1 MITLTDTLT
10 ERIDQLIQAGEYSYN
25 KRYSKYDYLCIE
37 RVPGKKYIKLV
48 CAYYNRETKERNHS
62 SVWCFID
69 KNTGDVYK
77 PASYK
82 APAKIVRYKLMDDK
96 SYEAALHNADWAG
109 GWLYIR

>member
-1 MITLTDTLT
+1 MITLT
-10 ERIDQLIQAGEYSYN
+10 ERIESLIQAGEDSYN
-25 KRYSKYDYLCIE
+25 KTGSTRVEYLRIE
-37 RVPGKKYIKLV
+37 PRPGKKYIKLV
-48 CAYYNRETKERNHS
+48 ATNYNSESHERSHS

-82 APAKIVRYKLMDDK
+82 APAKIVRYKLMNDK

-109 GWLYIR
+109 SWLYIR